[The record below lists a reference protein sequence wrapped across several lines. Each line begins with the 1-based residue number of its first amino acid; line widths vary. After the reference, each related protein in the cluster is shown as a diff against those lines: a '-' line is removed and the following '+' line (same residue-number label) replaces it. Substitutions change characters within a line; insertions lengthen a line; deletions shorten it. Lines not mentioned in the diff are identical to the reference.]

1 MSEQQRCVDVIS
13 KRQKRKQKTI
23 ILGITFFIVFI
34 FMAVLSENNNTGFIF
49 GITFLILLIS
59 LIWFVAL
66 IIKNIIDRI
75 KNGSDKFLY
84 IKLNEEGK
92 ELLRQQENKSKEEW
106 YEKKLPFEKI
116 NNFPENNNLKNVT
129 DIGKKSVKK
138 GISSKNIETGCGIFV
153 IVTFWTVLICIIVSF
168 TRCTSDISN
177 THKNEDLTWFAQFA
191 CEKEIKARAIYPPSV
206 KVHFRRDNYIK
217 GNSYTV
223 YGTVDSQNGF
233 GAMMRQNFACEAII
247 DEAND
252 KYWIKDL
259 NIE

>member
-1 MSEQQRCVDVIS
+1 MDRLFFIGVFMSEQQRCVDLIS

-23 ILGITFFIVFI
+23 ILCITFFIVFI

-92 ELLRQQENKSKEEW
+92 EFLRQQENKSKEEW

-116 NNFPENNNLKNVT
+116 NNFPENNNLKNVS
-129 DIGKKSVKK
+129 DIGKKVLKK
-138 GISSKNIETGCGIFV
+138 
-153 IVTFWTVLICIIVSF
+153 VLVQKI
-168 TRCTSDISN
+168 
-177 THKNEDLTWFAQFA
+177 
-191 CEKEIKARAIYPPSV
+191 
-206 KVHFRRDNYIK
+206 
-217 GNSYTV
+217 
-223 YGTVDSQNGF
+223 
-233 GAMMRQNFACEAII
+233 
-247 DEAND
+247 
-252 KYWIKDL
+252 
-259 NIE
+259 

>member
-34 FMAVLSENNNTGFIF
+34 FMVVLSENNNTGFIF

-84 IKLNEEGK
+84 FKLNEEGK

-233 GAMMRQNFACEAII
+233 GAMMRQTI
-247 DEAND
+247 
-252 KYWIKDL
+252 
-259 NIE
+259 NIGLRI